1 MRYDGGEGAAVADVP
16 SVAHALSAS
25 ALSSA
30 VAGVRQFLR
39 VLAKLPSIT
48 KTLLEETKLEA
59 FLNKL
64 VAQHNGDEVIR
75 SLVIKQLAA
84 WDAVHNAY
92 KIRKRLV
99 RPGSPHWRRV
109 SAPQS

>member
-1 MRYDGGEGAAVADVP
+1 MAR
-16 SVAHALSAS
+16 
-25 ALSSA
+25 
-30 VAGVRQFLR
+30 RQFLR

-75 SLVIKQLAA
+75 RLVIKQLAA

-92 KIRKRLV
+92 KIRKRVV
-99 RPGSPHWRRV
+99 RPGGQRW
-109 SAPQS
+109 